1 MKVESIQWVE
11 SINDV
16 LKKHLDQE
24 TLLKEL
30 IKIIKNELEKEA

>member
-1 MKVESIQWVE
+1 MILKVFTAGVESIQQVK
-11 SINDV
+11 SINSV

-30 IKIIKNELEKEA
+30 W